1 MVTGN
6 IVQMVRK
13 HVSLKK
19 EKDDLT
25 EAKSEKSHPF
35 ILDANS

>member
-19 EKDDLT
+19 ENGDLI
-25 EAKSEKSHPF
+25 EEKKEKSLQF
-35 ILDANS
+35 ILDASN

>member
-1 MVTGN
+1 MDTGN

-19 EKDDLT
+19 ENDDLT
-25 EAKSEKSHPF
+25 EEKKEKSLRF
-35 ILDANS
+35 ILDASS